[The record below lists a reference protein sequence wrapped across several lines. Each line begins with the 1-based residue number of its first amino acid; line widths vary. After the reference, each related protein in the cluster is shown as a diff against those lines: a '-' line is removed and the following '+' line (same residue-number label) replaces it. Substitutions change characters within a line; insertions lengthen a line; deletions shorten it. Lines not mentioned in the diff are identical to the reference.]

1 MTALGISMR
10 RRDAA
15 DKAAGRTIFA
25 SDLIKPRMLHA
36 GLFRSPIARGRILDL
51 DVSAAREIP
60 GVRAVLTAEHFP
72 GYYGVGIADHRW
84 LADGQVRYVGEP
96 IVAIAADSPQVL
108 DAALSAVRVTFDQ
121 QPPVVTMAQAL
132 APGAPL
138 IHPDWAD
145 YQVLV
150 DVDVA
155 REGNVAWQASVLR
168 GDVDAAFL
176 RDDVRIV
183 TTDIRVGRQ
192 NQASLEPRACVV
204 TYRDGRFIIETSTQ
218 VPWAVRNWTATIL
231 GVDPAQVRVIVPPV
245 GGGFGMKFEVSLE
258 PYAAALARATGQ
270 SVRLVNTRADEMATA
285 LCREN
290 AEIRLR
296 SAITPDGRIAAREGI
311 VLMDC
316 GAYSG
321 EQPFLTTMSAHTLF
335 GNYELQT
342 ARLVTKAVY
351 TNTAPTGAFR
361 ACNGTYSTFA
371 LERHTHDICTQLG
384 LDHDEFRAANVLR
397 DGSLG
402 STGQRFQGSV
412 HNELLEMIT
421 ELRPQQAVEIP
432 DGWLRGTGQAVGTW
446 FVFVGPSAATINL
459 NTDGSATLVTAGVE
473 IGSGSTVQAIPQ
485 IVAAELG
492 IDPESVVVMQADTDA
507 SGYDVGVGGG
517 RNTVSLGAAAQEAAI
532 DVRTKLLDAAAEMME
547 ISASDLQVRQGRV
560 QVVGDPG
567 MSRTVAE
574 VATYAQGRRGPL
586 IGNGSFTALG
596 TACLPGCA
604 AGHMI
609 DALDI
614 PIFTVH
620 ECEVAVDP
628 ATGLVRVLSYRV
640 AQDVGRAIN
649 PDAIRG
655 QIQGGVAQGLGYA
668 LMEEIS
674 IADDGSI
681 EQKGFGDY
689 RLPLAGDVPAVISAL
704 HEGAP
709 SYGPFGAKGAGEI
722 PIMNVA
728 AAIGNAIS
736 DALGEP
742 ISELPMTPPRVLMAA
757 AGMYRDFS
765 LEHLSGP
772 WHRHVIGDVDAQ
784 HPRTQGMDRSP
795 SAG

>member
-1 MTALGISMR
+1 MR

-15 DKAAGRTIFA
+15 DKAAGRTVYA
-25 SDLIKPRMLHA
+25 SDVMKPRMLHG
-36 GLFRSPIARGRILDL
+36 GLLRSPIARGSITRL
-51 DVSAAREIP
+51 DVSAARAIP
-60 GVRAVLTAEHFP
+60 GVRAVLTAETFP
-72 GYYGVGIADHRW
+72 GLYGVGIADHRW

-96 IVAIAADSPQVL
+96 IAAIAADSSELVQAAL
-108 DAALSAVRVTFDQ
+108 DAIVVEIDEKAPL
-121 QPPVVTMAQAL
+121 VTMEQAL
-132 APGAPL
+132 RSDAEL
-138 IHPDWAD
+138 IHPDWAS
-145 YQVLV
+145 YKVLV
-150 DVDVA
+150 DVDVE
-155 REGNVAWQASVLR
+155 RGGNVAWQATVLR
-168 GDVDAAFL
+168 GDVDAAFD

-183 TTDIRVGRQ
+183 ETYIRVGRQ
-192 NQASLEPRACVV
+192 NQASLETRACVA
-204 TYRDGRFIIETSTQ
+204 TYQDGRFVIETSTQ
-218 VPWAVRNWTATIL
+218 VPWAVRNWTASIL
-231 GVDPAQVRVIVPPV
+231 GVDSSHVRVIVPPV
-245 GGGFGMKFEVSLE
+245 GGGFGMKFEVGLE

-270 SVRLVNTRADEMATA
+270 SVRLVNSREEEMATA

-296 SAITPDGRIAAREGI
+296 SAITPDGKIAAREGI

-342 ARLVTKAVY
+342 ARLISQAVY

-371 LERHTHDICTQLG
+371 LERHTDDICQQLG
-384 LDHDEFRAANVLR
+384 LDPHEFRTRNVLR

-402 STGQRFQGSV
+402 STGQQFEGNV
-412 HNELLEMIT
+412 HHELLDMIDEM
-421 ELRPQQAVEIP
+421 RPSSPP
-432 DGWLRGTGQAVGTW
+432 DVPPGWSFGRGQAVGTW

-459 NTDGSATLVTAGVE
+459 NADGSATLVTAGVE

-485 IVAAELG
+485 IVATTLG
-492 IDPESVVVMQADTDA
+492 IPVDSVVVMQADTDA

-517 RNTVSLGAAAQEAAI
+517 RSTVSLGAAAQEAAI
-532 DVRTKLLDAAAEMME
+532 DVREKLLDAAAHLME
-547 ISASDLQVRQGRV
+547 VSARDLEIRDGVIC
-560 QVVGDPG
+560 VVGDPS

-574 VATYAQGRRGPL
+574 VATYAQGKRGPL
-586 IGNGSFTALG
+586 IGNGAFTALG
-596 TACLPGCA
+596 TECLPGCA

-620 ECEVAVDP
+620 ECDVAVNP
-628 ATGLVRVLSYRV
+628 ATGVVRVLDYRV
-640 AQDVGRAIN
+640 AQDVGCAIN

-668 LMEEIS
+668 LMEEIT
-674 IADDGSI
+674 IGADGRI
-681 EQKGFGDY
+681 GQKGFGDY
-689 RLPLAGDVPAVISAL
+689 RLPLAGDVPEVQSVL

-728 AAIGNAIS
+728 AAVGNAIS
-736 DALGEP
+736 AAIGEP
-742 ISELPMTPPRVLMAA
+742 ISELPMTPPRVLAAA
-757 AGMYRDFS
+757 AGGFRGFT
-765 LEHLSGP
+765 LEHLKGS
-772 WHRHVIGDVDAQ
+772 WHSHVLGDLAVQHKVD
-784 HPRTQGMDRSP
+784 
-795 SAG
+795 

>member
-1 MTALGISMR
+1 MTALGVNMR

-15 DKAAGRTIFA
+15 DKAAGRTVFA
-25 SDLIKPRMLHA
+25 SDIIKPRMLHG
-36 GLFRSPIARGRILDL
+36 GLLRSPIARGTIIELDI
-51 DVSAAREIP
+51 SAAESMP
-60 GVRAVLTAEHFP
+60 GVRAVLTADHFP
-72 GYYGVGIADHRW
+72 GLYGVGIADHRW

-96 IVAIAADSPQVL
+96 IVAVAADSPRIVQ
-108 DAALSAVRVTFDQ
+108 AALAAIRVMFKEHE
-121 QPPVVTMAQAL
+121 PAVTMAQAL
-132 APGAPL
+132 AADAPM

-145 YQVLV
+145 YEVLV
-150 DVDVA
+150 DVDVERA
-155 REGNVAWQASVLR
+155 GNVSWQATVVR
-168 GDVDAAFL
+168 GDVDEVFA
-176 RDDVRIV
+176 RDDVHIV
-183 TTDIRVGRQ
+183 TSHFRVGRQ
-192 NQASLEPRACVV
+192 NQASLETRACVA
-204 TYRDGRFIIETSTQ
+204 TYQDGRFVIETSTQ
-218 VPWAVRNWTATIL
+218 VPWAVRNWTGKIL
-231 GVDPAQVRVIVPPV
+231 GVDPSRVRVIVPPV

-258 PYAAALARATGQ
+258 PYAAALARASGQ
-270 SVRLVNTRADEMATA
+270 PVRLVNSRSEEMATA

-290 AEIRLR
+290 AEIVLR
-296 SAITPDGRIAAREGI
+296 SAITADGRIAAREGI

-342 ARLVTKAVY
+342 ARLVTQAVY

-371 LERHTHDICTQLG
+371 LERHTDEICQHLG
-384 LDHDEFRAANVLR
+384 IDPTEFRARNVLR

-402 STGQRFQGSV
+402 STGQVFAGNV
-412 HNELLEMIT
+412 HNELMEMIE
-421 ELRPQQAVEIP
+421 ELRPGQPIEVPE
-432 DGWLRGTGQAVGTW
+432 GWLRGRGQAVGTW

-485 IVAAELG
+485 IVATELG
-492 IDPESVVVMQADTDA
+492 IAPESVVVMQADTDA

-517 RNTVSLGAAAQEAAI
+517 RNTVSLGAAAQEAAV
-532 DVRTKLLDAAAEMME
+532 DVRNKLLDAAAELME
-547 ISASDLQVRQGRV
+547 VSARDLIVRDGRV
-560 QVVGDPG
+560 AVVGDPS
-567 MSRTVAE
+567 MSRSVAE
-574 VATYAQGRRGPL
+574 VVTFAQGRTGPL
-586 IGNGSFTALG
+586 IGNGAFTARG
-596 TACLPGCA
+596 TECLPGCA

-620 ECEVAVDP
+620 ECDVAVDP
-628 ATGLVRVLSYRV
+628 TTGTVRVLDYRV

-674 IADDGSI
+674 IDAHGRI
-681 EQKGFGDY
+681 EQRGFGDY
-689 RLPLAGDVPAVISAL
+689 RLPLAGDVPTVRSIL

-728 AAIGNAIS
+728 AAVGNAI
-736 DALGEP
+736 AHAIGAP
-742 ISELPMTPPRVLMAA
+742 INELPMTPPRVLDALS
-757 AGMYRDFS
+757 GDYRHFVI
-765 LEHLSGP
+765 EHLDRDY
-772 WHRHVIGDVDAQ
+772 HTYVIGDHQ
-784 HPRTQGMDRSP
+784 
-795 SAG
+795 

>member
-1 MTALGISMR
+1 MNAVGLNMR

-15 DKAAGRTIFA
+15 DKAAGRTVFA
-25 SDLIKPRMLHA
+25 SDIIKPRMLHG
-36 GLFRSPIARGRILDL
+36 GLLRSPIARGVIEEL
-51 DVSAAREIP
+51 DVSGARAMR
-60 GVRAVLTAEHFP
+60 GVRAVLTAEQFP
-72 GYYGVGIADHRW
+72 GHYGVGIADHRW
-84 LADGQVRYVGEP
+84 LADGEVRYAGEP
-96 IVAIAADSPQVL
+96 IVAIAADSPQIL
-108 DAALSAVRVTFDQ
+108 QSALAAIHIKLTE
-121 QPPVVTMAQAL
+121 QPPVVQMSQSL
-132 APGAPL
+132 APDAPM
-138 IHPDWAD
+138 IHPDWAT
-145 YQVLV
+145 YEVLV
-150 DVDVA
+150 DVDA
-155 REGNVAWQASVLR
+155 KRCGNISWQATVTR
-168 GDVDAAFL
+168 GDVDEAFA

-183 TTDIRVGRQ
+183 TSYFRVGRQ
-192 NQASLEPRACVV
+192 NQASLEPRACVA
-204 TYRDGRFIIETSTQ
+204 TYQDGRFIIETSTQ
-218 VPWAVRNWTATIL
+218 VPWAVRNWTAVIL
-231 GVDPAQVRVIVPPV
+231 GVDPAQVRVVVPPV
-245 GGGFGMKFEVSLE
+245 GGGFGMKFEVGLE
-258 PYAAALARATGQ
+258 PYAAALARESGQ
-270 SVRLVNTRADEMATA
+270 PVRLINSRKEEMATA

-342 ARLVTKAVY
+342 AHLVTQAVY

-371 LERHTHDICTQLG
+371 LERHTDEICLQLG
-384 LDHDEFRAANVLR
+384 FDPSEFRAKNVLR

-402 STGQRFQGSV
+402 STGQVFSGNV
-412 HNELLEMIT
+412 HNELITMID
-421 ELRPQQAVEIP
+421 ELRPTSPPDVP
-432 DGWLRGTGQAVGTW
+432 DGWLHGRGQAVGTW

-459 NTDGSATLVTAGVE
+459 NADGSATLVTAGVE

-485 IVAAELG
+485 IVASVLSISPELVL
-492 IDPESVVVMQADTDA
+492 IMQADTDA

-517 RNTVSLGAAAQEAAI
+517 RNTVSLGAAAQEAAL
-532 DVRTKLLDAAAEMME
+532 DVRTKLLEAAAELLE
-547 ISASDLQVRQGRV
+547 VSPGDLHTMDGRV
-560 QVVGDPG
+560 CVVGDPS
-567 MSRTVAE
+567 MSRSIAE
-574 VATYAQGRRGPL
+574 VVTYAQGRTGPL
-586 IGNGSFTALG
+586 IGNGAFTARG
-596 TACLPGCA
+596 TECLSGCA

-620 ECEVAVDP
+620 ECDVAVDP
-628 ATGLVRVLSYRV
+628 RTGIVQVLDYRV

-674 IADDGSI
+674 IDAAGHI
-681 EQKGFGDY
+681 EQTGFGDY
-689 RLPLAGDVPAVISAL
+689 RLPLAGDVPRVRSVL

-728 AAIGNAIS
+728 AAVGNAI
-736 DALGEP
+736 ANAIGAP
-742 ISELPMTPPRVLMAA
+742 INELPMTPPRVLAA
-757 AGMYRDFS
+757 INGAYRNFAI
-765 LEHLSGP
+765 EHLDGE
-772 WHRHVIGDVDAQ
+772 WQDFVINEG
-784 HPRTQGMDRSP
+784 H
-795 SAG
+795 

>member
-1 MTALGISMR
+1 MTAIGMNMR

-15 DKAAGRTIFA
+15 DKAAGRTVFA
-25 SDLIKPRMLHA
+25 SDIVKPRMLHG
-36 GLFRSPIARGRILDL
+36 GLLRSPIARGTITELDI
-51 DVSAAREIP
+51 SAAESMP

-72 GYYGVGIADHRW
+72 GLYGVGIADHRW

-96 IVAIAADSPQVL
+96 IVAVAADNPRIVQ
-108 DAALSAVRVTFDQ
+108 AALAAIRVTFERQ
-121 QPPVVTMAQAL
+121 EPAVTMAQAL
-132 APGAPL
+132 APDAPI

-145 YQVLV
+145 YEVLV
-150 DVDVA
+150 DVDVERA
-155 REGNVAWQASVLR
+155 GNVSWQATVVR
-168 GDVDAAFL
+168 GDVDEVFA

-183 TTDIRVGRQ
+183 TSHFRVGRQ
-192 NQASLEPRACVV
+192 NQASLETRACVA
-204 TYRDGRFIIETSTQ
+204 TYQDGRFVIETSTQ

-231 GVDPAQVRVIVPPV
+231 GIDPSKVRVIVPPV

-258 PYAAALARATGQ
+258 PYAAALARVSGQ
-270 SVRLVNTRADEMATA
+270 PVRLVNSRSEEMATA

-296 SAITPDGRIAAREGI
+296 SAITADGRIAAREGI

-342 ARLVTKAVY
+342 ARLVTQAVY

-371 LERHTHDICTQLG
+371 LERHTDEICRQLDI
-384 LDHDEFRAANVLR
+384 DPVEFRTKNVLR

-402 STGQRFQGSV
+402 STGQVFAGNV
-412 HNELLEMIT
+412 HNELLAMID
-421 ELRPQQAVEIP
+421 ELRPDEPIAAPE
-432 DGWLRGTGQAVGTW
+432 GWLRGRGQAVGTW

-492 IDPESVVVMQADTDA
+492 IEPESVIVMQADTDA

-517 RNTVSLGAAAQEAAI
+517 RNTVSLGAAAQEAAV
-532 DVRTKLLDAAAEMME
+532 DVRTKLLDAAAELME
-547 ISASDLQVRQGRV
+547 ISARDLVVRDGRV
-560 QVVGDPG
+560 SVVGDPSI
-567 MSRTVAE
+567 SRSIAE
-574 VATYAQGRRGPL
+574 VVTYAQGRTGPL
-586 IGNGSFTALG
+586 IGNGAFTARG
-596 TACLPGCA
+596 TECLPGCA

-620 ECEVAVDP
+620 ECDVAVDP
-628 ATGLVRVLSYRV
+628 ATGTVQVLDYRV

-674 IADDGSI
+674 IDAQGRI

-689 RLPLAGDVPAVISAL
+689 RLPLAGDVPTVRSIL

-728 AAIGNAIS
+728 AAVGNAIA
-736 DALGEP
+736 DAIGAP
-742 ISELPMTPPRVLMAA
+742 INELPMTPPRVLAAA
-757 AGMYRDFS
+757 AGGFRDFVI
-765 LEHLSGP
+765 EHLD
-772 WHRHVIGDVDAQ
+772 HEYHAYVIGD
-784 HPRTQGMDRSP
+784 HR
-795 SAG
+795 

>member
-1 MTALGISMR
+1 MTALGMNMR

-15 DKAAGRTIFA
+15 DKAAGRTVFA
-25 SDLIKPRMLHA
+25 SDIIKPRMLHG
-36 GLFRSPIARGRILDL
+36 GLLRSPIARGTIIELDI
-51 DVSAAREIP
+51 SAAESMP
-60 GVRAVLTAEHFP
+60 GVRAVLTADHFP
-72 GYYGVGIADHRW
+72 GLYGVGIADHRW

-96 IVAIAADSPQVL
+96 IVAVAADSPRIVQ
-108 DAALSAVRVTFDQ
+108 AALAAIRVTFEEHE
-121 QPPVVTMAQAL
+121 PAVTMAQAL
-132 APGAPL
+132 AADAPM

-145 YQVLV
+145 YEVLV
-150 DVDVA
+150 DVDVERA
-155 REGNVAWQASVLR
+155 GNVSWQATVVR
-168 GDVDAAFL
+168 GDVDEVFA

-183 TTDIRVGRQ
+183 TSHFRVGRQ
-192 NQASLEPRACVV
+192 NQASLETRACVA
-204 TYRDGRFIIETSTQ
+204 TYQDGRFVIETSTQ
-218 VPWAVRNWTATIL
+218 VPWAVRNWTGKIL
-231 GVDPAQVRVIVPPV
+231 GVDPSRVRVIVPPV

-258 PYAAALARATGQ
+258 PYAAALARASGQ
-270 SVRLVNTRADEMATA
+270 PVRIVNSRSEEMATA

-290 AEIRLR
+290 AEIVLR
-296 SAITPDGRIAAREGI
+296 SAITADGRIAAREGI

-342 ARLVTKAVY
+342 ARLVTQAVY

-371 LERHTHDICTQLG
+371 LERHTDEICQHLG
-384 LDHDEFRAANVLR
+384 IDPAEFRANNVLR

-402 STGQRFQGSV
+402 STGQVFAGNV
-412 HNELLEMIT
+412 HNELLAMIE
-421 ELRPQQAVEIP
+421 ELRPDQPIEVPE
-432 DGWLRGTGQAVGTW
+432 GWLRGRGQAVGTW

-485 IVAAELG
+485 IVATELG
-492 IDPESVVVMQADTDA
+492 IAPESVVVMQADTDA

-517 RNTVSLGAAAQEAAI
+517 RNTVSLGAAAQEAAV
-532 DVRTKLLDAAAEMME
+532 DVRNKLLDAAAELME
-547 ISASDLQVRQGRV
+547 VSARDLIVRDGRV
-560 QVVGDPG
+560 AVVGDPS
-567 MSRTVAE
+567 MSRSVAE
-574 VATYAQGRRGPL
+574 VVTFAQGRTGPL
-586 IGNGSFTALG
+586 IGNGAFTARG
-596 TACLPGCA
+596 TECLPGCA

-620 ECEVAVDP
+620 ECDVAVDP
-628 ATGLVRVLSYRV
+628 TTGTVRVLDYRV

-674 IADDGSI
+674 IDAHGRI
-681 EQKGFGDY
+681 EQRGFGDY
-689 RLPLAGDVPAVISAL
+689 RLPLAGDVPTVRSIL

-728 AAIGNAIS
+728 AAVSNAI
-736 DALGEP
+736 AHAIGAP
-742 ISELPMTPPRVLMAA
+742 INELPMTPPRVLDALS
-757 AGMYRDFS
+757 GDYRHFVI
-765 LEHLSGP
+765 EHLDRDY
-772 WHRHVIGDVDAQ
+772 HTYVIGD
-784 HPRTQGMDRSP
+784 HH
-795 SAG
+795 

>member
-1 MTALGISMR
+1 MTAIGMNMR

-15 DKAAGRTIFA
+15 DKAAGRTVFA
-25 SDLIKPRMLHA
+25 SDIVKPRMLHG
-36 GLFRSPIARGRILDL
+36 GLLRSPIARGTITELDI
-51 DVSAAREIP
+51 SAAESMP

-72 GYYGVGIADHRW
+72 GLYGVGIADHRW

-96 IVAIAADSPQVL
+96 IVAVAADNPRIVQ
-108 DAALSAVRVTFDQ
+108 AALAAIRVTFERQ
-121 QPPVVTMAQAL
+121 EPAVTMAQAL
-132 APGAPL
+132 APDAPI

-145 YQVLV
+145 YEVLV
-150 DVDVA
+150 DVDVERA
-155 REGNVAWQASVLR
+155 GNVSWQATVVR
-168 GDVDAAFL
+168 GDVDEVFA

-183 TTDIRVGRQ
+183 TSHFRVGRQ
-192 NQASLEPRACVV
+192 NQASLETRACVA
-204 TYRDGRFIIETSTQ
+204 TYQDGRFVIETSTQ

-231 GVDPAQVRVIVPPV
+231 GIDPSRVRVIVPPV

-258 PYAAALARATGQ
+258 PYAAALARASGQ
-270 SVRLVNTRADEMATA
+270 PVRLVNSRSEEMATA

-296 SAITPDGRIAAREGI
+296 SAITADGRIAAREGI

-342 ARLVTKAVY
+342 ARLVTQAVY

-371 LERHTHDICTQLG
+371 LERHTDEICRQLDI
-384 LDHDEFRAANVLR
+384 DSVEFRTKNVLR

-402 STGQRFQGSV
+402 STGQVFAGNV
-412 HNELLEMIT
+412 HNELLEMI
-421 ELRPQQAVEIP
+421 EQLRPDTPHEVPA
-432 DGWLRGTGQAVGTW
+432 GWLRGRGQAVGTW

-492 IDPESVVVMQADTDA
+492 IAPESVIVMQADTDA

-517 RNTVSLGAAAQEAAI
+517 RNTVSLGAAAQEAAV
-532 DVRTKLLDAAAEMME
+532 DVRTKLLDAAAELME
-547 ISASDLQVRQGRV
+547 ISARDLVVRDGRV
-560 QVVGDPG
+560 SVVGDPS
-567 MSRTVAE
+567 MSRSIAE
-574 VATYAQGRRGPL
+574 VVTYAQGRTGPL
-586 IGNGSFTALG
+586 IGNGAFTARG
-596 TACLPGCA
+596 TECLPGCA

-620 ECEVAVDP
+620 ECDVAVDP
-628 ATGLVRVLSYRV
+628 ATGTVQVLDYRV

-674 IADDGSI
+674 IDAQGRI

-689 RLPLAGDVPAVISAL
+689 RLPLAGDVPTVRSIL

-728 AAIGNAIS
+728 AAVGNAIA
-736 DALGEP
+736 DAIGAP
-742 ISELPMTPPRVLMAA
+742 INELPMTPPRVLAAA
-757 AGMYRDFS
+757 AGGFRDFVI
-765 LEHLSGP
+765 EHLD
-772 WHRHVIGDVDAQ
+772 HEYHAYVIGD
-784 HPRTQGMDRSP
+784 HR
-795 SAG
+795 

>member
-1 MTALGISMR
+1 MTVIGMNMR

-15 DKAAGRTIFA
+15 DKAAGRTVFA
-25 SDLIKPRMLHA
+25 SDLVKPRMLHG
-36 GLFRSPIARGRILDL
+36 GLLRSPIARGTITELDI
-51 DVSAAREIP
+51 SAAESMP

-72 GYYGVGIADHRW
+72 GLYGVGIADHRW

-96 IVAIAADSPQVL
+96 IVAVAADNPRIVQ
-108 DAALSAVRVTFDQ
+108 AALAAIRVMFERQ
-121 QPPVVTMAQAL
+121 VPAVTMAQAL
-132 APGAPL
+132 APDAPI
-138 IHPDWAD
+138 IHPDWAG
-145 YQVLV
+145 YEVLV
-150 DVDVA
+150 DVDVERA
-155 REGNVAWQASVLR
+155 GNVSWQATVVR
-168 GDVDAAFL
+168 GDVDEVFA

-183 TTDIRVGRQ
+183 TSHFRVGRQ
-192 NQASLEPRACVV
+192 NQASLETRACVA
-204 TYRDGRFIIETSTQ
+204 TYQDGRFVIETSTQ

-231 GVDPAQVRVIVPPV
+231 GIDPSRVRVIVPPV

-258 PYAAALARATGQ
+258 PYAAALARASGQ
-270 SVRLVNTRADEMATA
+270 SVRLVNSRSEEMATA

-296 SAITPDGRIAAREGI
+296 SAITADGRIAAREGI

-342 ARLVTKAVY
+342 ARLVTQAVY

-371 LERHTHDICTQLG
+371 LERHTDEICRQLDI
-384 LDHDEFRAANVLR
+384 DPVEFRTKNVLR

-402 STGQRFQGSV
+402 STGQVFAGNV
-412 HNELLEMIT
+412 HNELLEMI
-421 ELRPQQAVEIP
+421 EQLRPDAPHAVP
-432 DGWLRGTGQAVGTW
+432 AGWLRGRGQAVGTW

-492 IDPESVVVMQADTDA
+492 IAPESVVVMQADTDA

-517 RNTVSLGAAAQEAAI
+517 RNTVSLGAAAQEAAV
-532 DVRTKLLDAAAEMME
+532 DVRTKLLDAASELME
-547 ISASDLQVRQGRV
+547 VSARDLIVREGRV
-560 QVVGDPG
+560 AVVGDPS
-567 MSRTVAE
+567 MSRSVAE
-574 VATYAQGRRGPL
+574 VVTYAQGRTGPL
-586 IGNGSFTALG
+586 IGNGAFTARG
-596 TACLPGCA
+596 TECLPGCA

-620 ECEVAVDP
+620 ECDVAVDP
-628 ATGLVRVLSYRV
+628 TTGTVRILDYRV

-674 IADDGSI
+674 IDAHGRI

-689 RLPLAGDVPAVISAL
+689 RLPLAGDVPTVRSVL

-728 AAIGNAIS
+728 AAVGNAIA
-736 DALGEP
+736 DAIGEP
-742 ISELPMTPPRVLMAA
+742 INELPMTPPRVLAAA
-757 AGMYRDFS
+757 AGRYRDFIID
-765 LEHLSGP
+765 HLDSDY
-772 WHRHVIGDVDAQ
+772 RAYVIGD
-784 HPRTQGMDRSP
+784 HR
-795 SAG
+795 